1 MYVDPGNVAN
11 VSQNWDDYNLVEVWK
26 SGASSVFDR
35 GFNTIRQAYDITANA
50 TSASNQQLHA
60 LGYSPGGSDLYS
72 GDGGNVW
79 QIYNG
84 NSTSKTITGA
94 MSYAS
99 TTFSSY
105 PRYVQ
110 SGCVGP
116 FQTPDSGTVNSGL
129 GSRQGSNP
137 APIVWDQNNGTDAVR
152 YRTSANS
159 AITVGYQNDFL
170 SMEFTP
176 HTAGNGYPYTS
187 ANAGY
192 IFTGTN
198 GDIFYSPTVFAPNE
212 NTTSVM
218 RKENVPNLIKDMN
231 ASYSGPVSG
240 TTYTAVIVGQTGTV
254 LRSERTLGASDY
266 SSSWTAKSIYI
277 EGNTQRPLLSDLYSV
292 ASDNTTNSPA
302 TSKWV
307 AVGQYGMIQYS
318 SDDGDAWD
326 QVYLGNSVSCDFNG
340 VKYGNGKWVAVGDG
354 GNIYVSSNAAN
365 VGSWVQFDT
374 GNLLYTN
381 GASYGSIYGVYGNG
395 NVNTNTRQL
404 NTVNYNGQWDTWSI
418 GGQGIILYSNDNAN
432 TFKVA
437 YEQSPSETYDLER
450 VTFFGSWP
458 NVANVSRPPAEQQIL
473 NNQIFSGTIVDT
485 SYVAGQETTY
495 YLVIGNMNG
504 NTILAGQI
512 FLQVQEIKR

>member
-1 MYVDPGNVAN
+1 V
-11 VSQNWDDYNLVEVWK
+11 
-26 SGASSVFDR
+26 
-35 GFNTIRQAYDITANA
+35 
-50 TSASNQQLHA
+50 
-60 LGYSPGGSDLYS
+60 
-72 GDGGNVW
+72 
-79 QIYNG
+79 
-84 NSTSKTITGA
+84 
-94 MSYAS
+94 
-99 TTFSSY
+99 
-105 PRYVQ
+105 
-110 SGCVGP
+110 
-116 FQTPDSGTVNSGL
+116 
-129 GSRQGSNP
+129 
-137 APIVWDQNNGTDAVR
+137 
-152 YRTSANS
+152 
-159 AITVGYQNDFL
+159 
-170 SMEFTP
+170 
-176 HTAGNGYPYTS
+176 
-187 ANAGY
+187 
-192 IFTGTN
+192 
-198 GDIFYSPTVFAPNE
+198 
-212 NTTSVM
+212 
-218 RKENVPNLIKDMN
+218 
-231 ASYSGPVSG
+231 
-240 TTYTAVIVGQTGTV
+240 
-254 LRSERTLGASDY
+254 RSERTLGASDY